1 MGNEKGWK
9 YGLFMMRRRVIF
21 SDCYNIILKFNIM
34 SKYYTTDSYQNLSMS
49 RLIETLN
56 ITLILVILH
65 FV

>member
-1 MGNEKGWK
+1 
-9 YGLFMMRRRVIF
+9 MMRRRVIF